1 MRWRASAGIS
11 ARSYARRSR
20 WEDQPGGRGRR
31 CSAWVR
37 AVVAAYAASAA
48 RGAKEDCALM
58 ERHDAAVEEC
68 GPGEGPRGGGAEPAA
83 G

>member
-37 AVVAAYAASAA
+37 AVVAAYAAG
-48 RGAKEDCALM
+48 GAKEDCALM
-58 ERHDAAVEEC
+58 ESHDAAVEEC

>member
-11 ARSYARRSR
+11 ARSYARRSSS
-20 WEDQPGGRGRR
+20 EDQPGGRSRR
-31 CSAWVR
+31 CSAWDTR
-37 AVVAAYAASAA
+37 I
-48 RGAKEDCALM
+48 RCLCGACGVKEDCALM
-58 ERHDAAVEEC
+58 ERHDAAVVEC